1 MKQIILLVTIAL
13 LQAQLLSSQEAQKSI
28 NLSSQEGQKSSD
40 QTLVVEVNKFTE
52 EFIQPMIRGE
62 SYNITIG
69 DIQLVPDYQ
78 KSNPIKC
85 GFPDDSTFERNGCHD
100 RASYFAWHDNDY
112 FDQESVGKVTYP
124 FTSTLNKYQINPVN
138 SIIIPISINL
148 KSEFKKALL
157 LFLKAQTDGINEIS
171 YANLPKKKWS
181 AAGRQN
187 KYINCMREFTN
198 MCSGSLSRYGGELF
212 GPVSSGDI
220 NSLENFVINFIDR
233 KQKKVTFFNLKNY
246 RQELL
251 RTREYR
257 YLTNLCY
264 VMGDRTSSR
273 LDTYTKPHLA
283 IFDDIEV
290 TFSDKNGDS
299 IHRVVINTQGSVER
313 LGINYESSTNGI
325 ALENHF
331 IFAYDYGSNA
341 IKGRTSDH
349 MGWSSMIGHLIND
362 TRHNFSRGCGS
373 FYGVWSDTPAFSLVS
388 NYEYNLIVQLNKSLI
403 QQIASVDIKYVP
415 GDTSLEEMVII
426 R

>member
-198 MCSGSLSRYGGELF
+198 MCSGSLSRYGGELISH
-212 GPVSSGDI
+212 VSPGDI
-220 NSLENFVINFIDR
+220 NSLENFVAAVFSQLDLNWKDHVEQSQEFMRPTDLISSVGNAS
-233 KQKKVTFFNLKNY
+233 KAKKILGWKAKY
-246 RQELL
+246 K
-251 RTREYR
+251 
-257 YLTNLCY
+257 
-264 VMGDRTSSR
+264 MHD
-273 LDTYTKPHLA
+273 
-283 IFDDIEV
+283 
-290 TFSDKNGDS
+290 
-299 IHRVVINTQGSVER
+299 VV
-313 LGINYESSTNGI
+313 
-325 ALENHF
+325 
-331 IFAYDYGSNA
+331 
-341 IKGRTSDH
+341 
-349 MGWSSMIGHLIND
+349 SMM
-362 TRHNFSRGCGS
+362 
-373 FYGVWSDTPAFSLVS
+373 V
-388 NYEYNLIVQLNKSLI
+388 KS
-403 QQIASVDIKYVP
+403 
-415 GDTSLEEMVII
+415 
-426 R
+426 

>member
-28 NLSSQEGQKSSD
+28 NLSLQED
-40 QTLVVEVNKFTE
+40 QTLADGVNKFTE

-69 DIQLVPDYQ
+69 DIQIVSDYQ

-85 GFPDDSTFERNGCHD
+85 GFSQDSTFARSGCHD
-100 RASYFAWHDNDY
+100 RASYFTWHDTDY
-112 FDQESVGKVTYP
+112 FDQESAGQVAYP
-124 FTSTLNKYQINPVN
+124 FTSTLNNYQINPVN

-157 LFLKAQTDGINEIS
+157 LFLKAQADDIDEIS
-171 YANLPKKKWS
+171 YANLPKQKYS
-181 AAGRQN
+181 AAGREN
-187 KYINCMREFTN
+187 KYINCMREFGN
-198 MCSGSLSRYGGELF
+198 ECSGSLSRHGGELINF
-212 GPVSSGDI
+212 VSRRDI
-220 NSLENFVINFIDR
+220 NDLENFVINFIDR

-251 RTREYR
+251 RTKEYQ

-264 VMGDRTSSR
+264 VMGDRSR
-273 LDTYTKPHLA
+273 NKSDTYTKPNPP

-299 IHRVVINTQGSVER
+299 IHRVVINTQGSVEE
-313 LGINYESSTNGI
+313 LPIVSKSSTNGI
-325 ALENHF
+325 ALQNNF

-341 IKGRTSDH
+341 LVGRDSDH
-349 MGWSSMIGHLIND
+349 MGWSSMIGHLINN
-362 TRHNFSRGCGS
+362 TRHNFTEGCGYD
-373 FYGVWSDTPAFSLVS
+373 YGVWSELPAFSLVS
-388 NYEYNLIVQLNKSLI
+388 NYEYNLIIQLNKGLI

-415 GDTSLEEMVII
+415 GDTSLEEMVIY